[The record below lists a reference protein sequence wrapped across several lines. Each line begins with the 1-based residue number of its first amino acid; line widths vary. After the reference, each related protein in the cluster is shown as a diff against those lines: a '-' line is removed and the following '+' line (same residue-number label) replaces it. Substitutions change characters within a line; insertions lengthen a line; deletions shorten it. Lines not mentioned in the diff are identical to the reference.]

1 MLTSAAVD
9 VALQR
14 EQKALEEEQQHGGG
28 KLSTFKF
35 EFGEIFPM
43 F

>member
-9 VALQR
+9 EALQR
-14 EQKALEEEQQHGGG
+14 EQKAPEEQQHGGG

>member
-1 MLTSAAVD
+1 MLTSAVD
-9 VALQR
+9 GIAAQLPTSR
-14 EQKALEEEQQHGGG
+14 EVVGISGGG